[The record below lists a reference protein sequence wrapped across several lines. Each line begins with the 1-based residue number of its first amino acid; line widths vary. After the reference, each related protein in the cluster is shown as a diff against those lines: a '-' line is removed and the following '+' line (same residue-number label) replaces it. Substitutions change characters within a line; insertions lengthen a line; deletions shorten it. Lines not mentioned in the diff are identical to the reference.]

1 MTTPL
6 NSNEANQ
13 VKLPRIAY
21 LHPYIEARRVE
32 IQMDIYPKQHL
43 WGCDAIETENCWKAS
58 KITAANSSV
67 PRIFEKVLN
76 RMFFRDSPGIRHE
89 LAAWKA
95 SKSNDFIYSVCGP
108 LSLAS
113 FYKKCKVFPW
123 VFQALAQ
130 DITPPTYSYYRS
142 HRNVH
147 AGFMCLT
154 PKAED
159 FFSQFAPSRFI
170 PWCVDMDLFDGRS
183 AKEIPAKPFF
193 LATGKT
199 GRDYKTLVEG
209 GAKINA
215 EVRII
220 GPSNQKPD
228 HLPPSVQWIDTS
240 SNPPDQAI
248 DYPTLREWYAQ
259 CTAVCIPLSGD
270 AEDTC
275 GYTNMLEGMAMRKPI
290 LMTRSGCLHVD
301 PESGGFG
308 KLIEPQ
314 DSKGWTYAMNFLLQN
329 QELVRSFGEAGR
341 LLAER
346 EFTIKRFNRDLVQ
359 FLKER
364 LTNRQA

>member
-1 MTTPL
+1 VSLFL
-6 NSNEANQ
+6 NLSEANR
-13 VKLPRIAY
+13 VNLPKVAY

-58 KITAANSSV
+58 KITSVNSSV
-67 PRIFEKVLN
+67 PRVFEKVLN
-76 RMFFRDSPGIRHE
+76 RMLFRNSPGIRHE

-108 LSLAS
+108 LSLAR
-113 FYKKCKVFPW
+113 FYKKCTLLPW
-123 VFQALAQ
+123 VFQPLTQ
-130 DITPPTYSYYRS
+130 VTSSPICSYFRS
-142 HRNVH
+142 HPNVH
-147 AGFMCLT
+147 AGFLCLT

-159 FFSQFAPSRFI
+159 YFSQFAPSRFI

-183 AKEIPAKPFF
+183 AKEMPAKPFF

-209 GAKINA
+209 GLKINA

-270 AEDTC
+270 ADDTC
-275 GYTNMLEGMAMRKPI
+275 GYTNMLEGMAMRKPV

-314 DSKGWTYAMNFLLQN
+314 DSKGWTHAMNDLLVNENVARKLGETGRQ
-329 QELVRSFGEAGR
+329 LV
-341 LLAER
+341 ER
-346 EFTIKRFNRDLVQ
+346 DFTIERFNRDVLE
-359 FLKER
+359 FIKE
-364 LTNRQA
+364 LFENQ